1 MAINIGDVFEFNN
14 GSVKQLLYVSKIN
27 LKTNVC
33 ALDGFLLSRKGPS
46 SAPINDLL
54 NGPSYTLRYPAYKP
68 EVGMVVRLVVD
79 DGIVGAFDKNIDYK
93 IMECNTMFD
102 ISYIRVEQNGNLSQ
116 RWLSVR
122 FAPKQSIEQLID
134 SSLYCGMFDL
144 SDRKTI
150 MEI

>member
-1 MAINIGDVFEFNN
+1 VAINIGDVFEFNN

-27 LKTNVC
+27 LAAGICT
-33 ALDGFLLSRKGPS
+33 LDGFTLLRQGPS
-46 SAPINDLL
+46 SALINGLL
-54 NGPSYTLRYPAYKP
+54 NDPSYTLRYPAYKP

-79 DGIVGAFDKNIDYK
+79 DGILGAFDKNIDYK
-93 IMECNTMFD
+93 IMECSTMYD

-116 RWLSVR
+116 RWLAVR
-122 FAPKQSIEQLID
+122 FAPKQNTEQLID